1 MPPPSRAISRV
12 NSGAISVIRREI
24 LWESETASDA
34 AVYAKEIE
42 LIRAHRANDPAVGYN
57 RWPNLRR

>member
-12 NSGAISVIRREI
+12 NSGASSVIRREI